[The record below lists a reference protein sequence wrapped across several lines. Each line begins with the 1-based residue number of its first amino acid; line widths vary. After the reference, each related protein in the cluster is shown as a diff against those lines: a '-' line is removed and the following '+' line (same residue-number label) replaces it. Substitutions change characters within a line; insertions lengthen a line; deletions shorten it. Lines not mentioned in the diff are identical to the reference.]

1 MAISSTAVSV
11 QLRYTGEAFPGQDW
25 NEFLKNC
32 NATRNH
38 SRYGNWWGVIRGKGF
53 IIWISSFYLHR
64 EGSLITWLSDIEL
77 SSNVSVIG
85 RQTLEEFIAGALHNF
100 EKMSVIAAHTQTNP
114 PIT

>member
-11 QLRYTGEAFPGQDW
+11 QLRYTGEVFPGQDW
-25 NEFLKNC
+25 NEFLKHC

-38 SRYGNWWGVIRGKGF
+38 SRHGNWASIRGKGF
-53 IIWISSFYLHR
+53 IIWISDFCSQR
-64 EGSLITWLSDIEL
+64 EDSLITWLSDIEL
-77 SSNVSVIG
+77 SSHVSIIG

-114 PIT
+114 LIT